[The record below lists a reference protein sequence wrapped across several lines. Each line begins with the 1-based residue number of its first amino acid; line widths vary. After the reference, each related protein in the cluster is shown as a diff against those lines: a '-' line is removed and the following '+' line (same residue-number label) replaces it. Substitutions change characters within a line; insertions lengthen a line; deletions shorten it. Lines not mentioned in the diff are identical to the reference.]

1 VWAVLSVARCPHLRC
16 GPAGVPMNYGV
27 NAPMHQCPF
36 NPWQHRL
43 GRPSRTRHIQ
53 TTHPRDSP
61 TPGSKVAPPDLG
73 WEYDRSELER
83 NAGAGAGTPEAFP
96 GAWSVPEACRAG
108 MACLHRI
115 CMNESCRSP
124 WRSQSSWS
132 CIGDDPTGLIESS
145 LTTIALTVS
154 CSDPPG
160 TVLSTASMAD
170 YLSVLGPLV
179 ATPSAA
185 ILPMDGPE
193 SFLVVTSSSNRLPR
207 ISMACLHCRN
217 R

>member
-1 VWAVLSVARCPHLRC
+1 MLLCTSALSTLGSTGLDGRRVLATSKQRIHVTLPHQDRRSHHQIS
-16 GPAGVPMNYGV
+16 AGNTIGL
-27 NAPMHQCPF
+27 N
-36 NPWQHRL
+36 L
-43 GRPSRTRHIQ
+43 S
-53 TTHPRDSP
+53 
-61 TPGSKVAPPDLG
+61 
-73 WEYDRSELER
+73 
-83 NAGAGAGTPEAFP
+83 GTPERGPEHPKPFRVPGPFPRPVGPVWRAF
-96 GAWSVPEACRAG
+96 
-108 MACLHRI
+108 I

>member
-1 VWAVLSVARCPHLRC
+1 MLLCTSALSTLGSTGLDGRRVLATSKQRIHVTLPHQDRRSHHQIS
-16 GPAGVPMNYGV
+16 AGNTIGL
-27 NAPMHQCPF
+27 N
-36 NPWQHRL
+36 L
-43 GRPSRTRHIQ
+43 SG
-53 TTHPRDSP
+53 
-61 TPGSKVAPPDLG
+61 TP
-73 WEYDRSELER
+73 ER
-83 NAGAGAGTPEAFP
+83 GPEAFP
-96 GAWSVPEACRAG
+96 GAWSVPETCRAG